1 MQSPCMCA
9 YSWRQ
14 RPACSS
20 ETDHDWLD
28 AVDDHDVDC
37 GDCDDDNHRFDN
49 NRLQFLPATVFVPIA
64 HCRPK
69 YISDVPCFLQTWIN
83 LSQLFPGFT

>member
-1 MQSPCMCA
+1 MCA

-20 ETDHDWLD
+20 ETDHDD
-28 AVDDHDVDC
+28 HDYVDCAVVDDHD
-37 GDCDDDNHRFDN
+37 DNHRYDN

-69 YISDVPCFLQTWIN
+69 YISDIPWFLQTWIN